1 MNDADAGTLLPTGT
15 RLLHIGPHKTGT
27 TALQSAFHAH
37 RADLE
42 TQGVHYTGP
51 NRQPMG
57 AAHAITGAPSP
68 YSDGKAPPIGRWND
82 LVGEVRG
89 ARAARVVISSEGFA
103 DAEPSGIARV
113 VGDLDAS
120 RLQVV
125 LTLRP
130 LAAILPSQW
139 QQYVQGGMTL
149 AYEDWLRA
157 MFDAPGNVTPGFWH
171 RHRHDA
177 LVNRWAAAAGADH
190 VTVIVGDE
198 RDHERQLRV
207 FECLLGLRE
216 GTLVP
221 EANLGNRSLTWPE
234 VESLR
239 AFNAAFR
246 AEGLGTQLHTKV
258 VRFGSAE
265 LLKQRTPAP
274 GEPRIQTP
282 AWALERAA
290 AIQAEIVDGIA
301 KSGVRVLGDLAALAG
316 APAFAGAPARAA
328 DASAAPPA
336 AYDVD
341 AVWSDVG
348 ATMALGVVLA
358 SGLARGDASKAW
370 QQIPWPDGPLP
381 IGARPPR
388 ARVEPLELARVSTP
402 LLGLILVRR
411 LTGAA
416 VGRLRPAKRPR

>member
-1 MNDADAGTLLPTGT
+1 MSDEAGNVVPTGT

-27 TALQSAFHAH
+27 TALQSAFHSH

-42 TQGVHYTGP
+42 SQGVHYTGP

-68 YSDGKAPPIGRWND
+68 YSDGKTPPISRWND

-89 ARAARVVISSEGFA
+89 VHAGRVVISSEGFA
-103 DAEPSGIARV
+103 DAEKDGISKV

-120 RLQVV
+120 RLRVV

-130 LAAILPSQW
+130 LAGILPSQW

-149 AYEDWLRA
+149 AYEDWLHA
-157 MFDAPGNVTPGFWH
+157 MLDGPPGSVTPSFWH
-171 RHRHDA
+171 RHRHDE
-177 LVNRWAAAAGADH
+177 LVARWASAAGADH
-190 VTVIVGDE
+190 VTVVVGDE
-198 RDHERQLRV
+198 RDHEHQLRV
-207 FECLLGLRE
+207 FEGLLGLRD

-246 AEGLGTQLHTKV
+246 TEGLGTQLHTKV

-265 LLKQRTPAP
+265 LLKQRTPAA
-274 GEPRIQTP
+274 GEPRIHTP

-290 AIQAEIVDGIA
+290 AIQREIVDGIA
-301 KSGVRVLGDLAALAG
+301 KSGADVIGNLGSLAAAG
-316 APAFAGAPARAA
+316 SPQPETAVA
-328 DASAAPPA
+328 D
-336 AYDVD
+336 YDID

-370 QQIPWPDGPLP
+370 KQIPWPDGPLP
-381 IGARPPR
+381 GGARPPR

-402 LLGLILVRR
+402 LLGLILARR

-416 VGRLRPAKRPR
+416 LARLRPAKRRV

>member
-1 MNDADAGTLLPTGT
+1 MSVELGQVVPSGT

-27 TALQSAFHAH
+27 TALQSAFHSQ
-37 RADLE
+37 RTELE
-42 TQGVHYTGP
+42 SQGVHYTGP

-68 YSDGKAPPIGRWND
+68 YSDGKAPPISRWND
-82 LVGEVRG
+82 LVREVRG
-89 ARAARVVISSEGFA
+89 AGAARVVISSEGFA
-103 DAEPSGIARV
+103 DADTDGVAKV

-120 RLQVV
+120 RLRVV

-149 AYEDWLRA
+149 AYEDWLHA
-157 MFDAPGNVTPGFWH
+157 MLDGAPGRAPASAPGSVTPGFWR
-171 RHRHDA
+171 RHRHHE
-177 LVNRWAAAAGADH
+177 LVTRWAAAAGADH

-198 RDHERQLRV
+198 RDHDRQLRV
-207 FECLLGLRE
+207 FEELLGLRE

-246 AEGLGTQLHTKV
+246 AEGLGTQLHTKL

-274 GEPRIQTP
+274 GEPRIDTP

-290 AIQAEIVDGIA
+290 AIQREIVDGIA
-301 KSGVRVLGDLAALAG
+301 RAGVNVIGDLESL
-316 APAFAGAPARAA
+316 
-328 DASAAPPA
+328 AAPSPA
-336 AYDVD
+336 AAPTTPGYDVD
-341 AVWSDVG
+341 AVWADVG

-358 SGLARGDASKAW
+358 SGLARGDASTAW
-370 QQIPWPDGPLP
+370 KQIPWPDGPLP
-381 IGARPPR
+381 RGARPPR

-411 LTGAA
+411 LAGGAIA
-416 VGRLRPAKRPR
+416 RLRPAKRST